1 MVEVDPALGRG
12 FCAACGRLF
21 ALPLTS
27 SESGR
32 RLDA

>member
-27 SESGR
+27 GKG
-32 RLDA
+32 AAG